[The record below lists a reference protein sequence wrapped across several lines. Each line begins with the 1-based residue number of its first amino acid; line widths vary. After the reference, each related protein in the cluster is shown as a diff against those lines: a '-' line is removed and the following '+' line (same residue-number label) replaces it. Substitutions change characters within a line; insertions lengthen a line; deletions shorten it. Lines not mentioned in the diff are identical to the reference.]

1 MMNYC
6 TPVSWYAILAAAAT
20 ARYVMIR
27 INTKAKRELK
37 PA

>member
-6 TPVSWYAILAAAAT
+6 FPVSWYAILAAAAT
-20 ARYVMIR
+20 PRYVMIR
-27 INTKAKRELK
+27 INTEARRALK